1 MSQRFLILGRC
12 SSFNLSYCHPH
23 SFKWKPVIFCCYR
36 FEQIEMGEGKQISRL
51 ENPQPS
57 DARQKYIY
65 IFFYFY
71 FLFNVFVFLNFKFLN
86 RISLF
91 FFGRGG
97 GISSFNKKKRQLLG
111 NNNHFKRFILVNVYC
126 RDILFSVIF
135 YATGIDSPDDSL
147 CPKPHSV
154 TFIHNFRFFF
164 FICFSFFQGGY
175 LLLLL
180 SLVLFQHLCSCY
192 FSKNFKFEVLIFFF
206 LLLLS
211 VSIPLLSLS
220 IFSLHL

>member
-1 MSQRFLILGRC
+1 M
-12 SSFNLSYCHPH
+12 
-23 SFKWKPVIFCCYR
+23 
-36 FEQIEMGEGKQISRL
+36 
-51 ENPQPS
+51 
-57 DARQKYIY
+57 
-65 IFFYFY
+65 
-71 FLFNVFVFLNFKFLN
+71 NFKFLN

-91 FFGRGG
+91 FWGG
-97 GISSFNKKKRQLLG
+97 GVFRRSIRKKRQLLG

-147 CPKPHSV
+147 LPKPHSV

-192 FSKNFKFEVLIFFF
+192 FSINFKFEVLIFFF

-211 VSIPLLSLS
+211 DFNSSAVSIYFFHYTFKKIIVNKLE
-220 IFSLHL
+220 

>member
-1 MSQRFLILGRC
+1 M
-12 SSFNLSYCHPH
+12 
-23 SFKWKPVIFCCYR
+23 
-36 FEQIEMGEGKQISRL
+36 
-51 ENPQPS
+51 
-57 DARQKYIY
+57 
-65 IFFYFY
+65 
-71 FLFNVFVFLNFKFLN
+71 
-86 RISLF
+86 
-91 FFGRGG
+91 
-97 GISSFNKKKRQLLG
+97 
-111 NNNHFKRFILVNVYC
+111 VNVYC

-147 CPKPHSV
+147 LPKPHSV

-192 FSKNFKFEVLIFFF
+192 FSINFKFEVLIFFF

-211 VSIPLLSLS
+211 DFNSSAVSIYFFHYTFKKIIVNKLEWCMGGTLQSYGVPKYVPFFFFTKKGKKKDDKHLIKGRLVWKTRESPSFLYQSTKEQHFECLDIVFSRILFLFLSYQIS
-220 IFSLHL
+220 

>member
-1 MSQRFLILGRC
+1 
-12 SSFNLSYCHPH
+12 
-23 SFKWKPVIFCCYR
+23 
-36 FEQIEMGEGKQISRL
+36 MGEGKQISRL

-91 FFGRGG
+91 FLGG
-97 GISSFNKKKRQLLG
+97 GGVSRRSIRKRGNYLAIIIILKGLYWLMFIVGIFCFRSFFMQLELT
-111 NNNHFKRFILVNVYC
+111 HRMIPYAQSRTVSRSFITFGFSF
-126 RDILFSVIF
+126 LFVF
-135 YATGIDSPDDSL
+135 L
-147 CPKPHSV
+147 
-154 TFIHNFRFFF
+154 
-164 FICFSFFQGGY
+164 FFQGGY

-192 FSKNFKFEVLIFFF
+192 FSINFKFEVLIFFF